1 MKDAYSLPRID
12 ETLDCLNGAQ
22 WFTSLDLKSGYW
34 QVELDEDSKAL
45 TAFTVG
51 PLGFYQCKC
60 MPFGLTNMPATF
72 QRLMESCL
80 GDMHLKWVIIYL
92 DDIIIFSKTPR
103 EHIERLRSVF
113 QKIHEAGLK
122 LKPKKCEF
130 FKTRISFLGHIVSRD
145 GIECDPKKIEAIKNW
160 KRPTTVHDV
169 RSFLGFTNYYRRFI
183 HKYAQIAQP
192 LNKLISGDN
201 ASKKHKK
208 VDWDDECEEAFLN
221 LKERCCNPPI
231 LAYAN
236 YGKPFKL
243 HTDASGLGLG
253 AILYQTQEDG
263 TERVIAYASRML
275 SKSEKNYPAY
285 KLEFL
290 ALKWSV
296 CDRFHEYLYG
306 GSFEVLTDNNPL
318 TYILTTAKLDATGQR
333 WVANL
338 ANYNFSIKYKS
349 GKLNVDADA
358 LSRNPWDMQIDTAI
372 VRSIINYEAS
382 TSNPLFESHG
392 PNTNLL
398 HSELVIAKGGYINN
412 LIPQELEV
420 KDSKVMT
427 RKKWI
432 EAQKQ
437 DVTINQLITLLK
449 SKTLGHRKHH
459 KNDSAEMKSM
469 LRIKNQLI
477 LRKGLLYRKIKK
489 GNWEGS
495 ILEFVVPT
503 KYREQVLRACHR

>member
-1 MKDAYSLPRID
+1 M
-12 ETLDCLNGAQ
+12 
-22 WFTSLDLKSGYW
+22 
-34 QVELDEDSKAL
+34 ELDEDSKAL

-51 PLGFYQCKC
+51 PLGFYQCEC
-60 MPFGLTNMPATF
+60 MPFGLTNAPATF

-92 DDIIIFSKTPR
+92 DDIIIFLKTPR
-103 EHIERLRSVF
+103 EHIERLRKVF

-145 GIECDPKKIEAIKNW
+145 GIECDPKNIEAIKNW

-169 RSFLGFTNYYRRFI
+169 RSFLGFTNYYHKFI
-183 HKYAQIAQP
+183 HKYAQTAQP

-208 VDWDDECEEAFLN
+208 VDWDDKCEEAFLN
-221 LKERCCNPPI
+221 LKESCCNPPI
-231 LAYAN
+231 LAYAD
-236 YGKPFKL
+236 YSKPFKL

-275 SKSEKNYPAY
+275 SKMEKNYPAY

-290 ALKWSV
+290 ALKWSIY
-296 CDRFHEYLYG
+296 DRFHEYLYG

-358 LSRNPWDMQIDTAI
+358 LSRNPWDMQIDTTI
-372 VRSIINYEAS
+372 VQSIINYEAS
-382 TSNPLFESHG
+382 TPNPLFESHG

-398 HSELVIAKGGYINN
+398 HSELVIVKGGYINN

-427 RKKWI
+427 REKWI

-449 SKTLGHRKHH
+449 SKTLGNRKHH
-459 KNDSAEMKSM
+459 RNDSAEMKSM

-477 LRKGLLYRKIKK
+477 IRKGLLYRKIKK
-489 GNWEGS
+489 GN
-495 ILEFVVPT
+495 
-503 KYREQVLRACHR
+503 

>member
-1 MKDAYSLPRID
+1 M
-12 ETLDCLNGAQ
+12 NGAQ

-51 PLGFYQCKC
+51 PLGFYQCEC
-60 MPFGLTNMPATF
+60 MPFGLTNVPPTF
-72 QRLMESCL
+72 QRLVESCL

-122 LKPKKCEF
+122 LKPKKYEF
-130 FKTRISFLGHIVSRD
+130 FKTRISFLGLIVSRD
-145 GIECDPKKIEAIKNW
+145 GIECNPKKIEAIKNW

-169 RSFLGFTNYYRRFI
+169 RSFLGFTNYYCRFI

-231 LAYAN
+231 LAYAD

-253 AILYQTQEDG
+253 TILYQTQEDG
-263 TERVIAYASRML
+263 TERVIAYASRTL
-275 SKSEKNYPAY
+275 SKLEKNYPAY

-296 CDRFHEYLYG
+296 CDRFYEYLYR

-318 TYILTTAKLDATGQR
+318 TYILTTAKLDAT
-333 WVANL
+333 
-338 ANYNFSIKYKS
+338 S
-349 GKLNVDADA
+349 
-358 LSRNPWDMQIDTAI
+358 
-372 VRSIINYEAS
+372 
-382 TSNPLFESHG
+382 
-392 PNTNLL
+392 
-398 HSELVIAKGGYINN
+398 
-412 LIPQELEV
+412 
-420 KDSKVMT
+420 
-427 RKKWI
+427 
-432 EAQKQ
+432 
-437 DVTINQLITLLK
+437 
-449 SKTLGHRKHH
+449 
-459 KNDSAEMKSM
+459 
-469 LRIKNQLI
+469 
-477 LRKGLLYRKIKK
+477 
-489 GNWEGS
+489 
-495 ILEFVVPT
+495 
-503 KYREQVLRACHR
+503 